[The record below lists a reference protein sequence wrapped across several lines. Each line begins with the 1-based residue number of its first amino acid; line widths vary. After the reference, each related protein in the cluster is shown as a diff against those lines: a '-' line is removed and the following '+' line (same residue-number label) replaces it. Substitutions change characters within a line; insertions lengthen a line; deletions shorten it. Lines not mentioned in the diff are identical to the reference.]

1 MGKKPILLQLVRR
14 RKGCALRERRRKW
27 ARKKK
32 KKKSCHGAMEVLP
45 GPLFHF
51 YCLYFFHCDCLI
63 FAVPCEIYGLSG
75 KNVGVQIKF
84 IEGQSLNY
92 GLSVKIV
99 GVKLNLKATK
109 STFIESQNSNYGLS
123 AKIVEV
129 ELNLKVTI
137 IKP

>member
-1 MGKKPILLQLVRR
+1 MG
-14 RKGCALRERRRKW
+14 E
-27 ARKKK
+27 KKK
-32 KKKSCHGAMEVLP
+32 KLSWSHGGAAWTFVSLLL
-45 GPLFHF
+45 PLFF
-51 YCLYFFHCDCLI
+51 SLCLI

-92 GLSVKIV
+92 GLSAKIV

-109 STFIESQNSNYGLS
+109 STFIEGQNSNYGLS
-123 AKIVEV
+123 AKIAEV